1 MSAQIISRPSPNILL
16 FPEPEPKSCDLT
28 RDLTPDYGDE
38 IVLPDL
44 LRVVKGRE
52 SLPPI
57 CWDDATWRDYTTLL
71 VCSQCLSAVL

>member
-1 MSAQIISRPSPNILL
+1 MSAQIISRPSSNILL
-16 FPEPEPKSCDLT
+16 FPES
-28 RDLTPDYGDE
+28 RDQTPDYGDE
-38 IVLPDL
+38 VVLPDL

-71 VCSQCLSAVL
+71 VSQ